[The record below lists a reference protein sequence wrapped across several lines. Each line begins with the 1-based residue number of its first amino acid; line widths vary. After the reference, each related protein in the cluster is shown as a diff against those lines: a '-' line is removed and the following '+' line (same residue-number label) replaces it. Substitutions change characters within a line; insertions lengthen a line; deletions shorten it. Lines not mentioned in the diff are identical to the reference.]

1 MTVGEAIERQ
11 KEYVSNKY
19 HKNRYQNEKLK
30 ESMKVLT
37 KSYDEL
43 WTFLEKEHQEILDE
57 FLMKGEI

>member
-19 HKNRYQNEKLK
+19 HKNRYSNENLK

-37 KSYDEL
+37 KAYNDL
-43 WTFLEKEHQEILDE
+43 WVFLEQEHQEILDE
-57 FLMKGEI
+57 FLMKEK